1 MLLFAR
7 KLKMKRHR
15 RTIQCKDYGIM
26 KYITNATVSHG
37 GNKEQ
42 IMSKRGEALKNAFP
56 LI

>member
-1 MLLFAR
+1 MQRLWNYEIYY
-7 KLKMKRHR
+7 HCN
-15 RTIQCKDYGIM
+15 I
-26 KYITNATVSHG
+26 VSHG